1 MKEEVKEGIREQ
13 GVRVSEE
20 IEKVRK
26 EFRESEKKWKEER
39 EELKSHIKKL
49 EGKIE
54 KIENRDVGE
63 GEGSRAVSREVNEGI
78 DNKIK
83 ELESRMQRR
92 EREERRKNVL
102 IKEVE
107 EGRRRVAVEE
117 LFESIE
123 IKSEIEEVR
132 KIVGSVERGREMV
145 VVKLKSEEQRT
156 EVWNRKKLLKGR
168 KERILDDWTWKE
180 RRMRW
185 SLKRI
190 AREEKKKGRKD
201 RVWKN
206 KNR

>member
-13 GVRVSEE
+13 GIRVSEE
-20 IEKVRK
+20 LEKVRK

-54 KIENRDVGE
+54 KIKNRDVGE

-78 DNKIK
+78 GNKIK

-102 IKEVE
+102 IKGVEVKK
-107 EGRRRVAVEE
+107 GRRRVAVEK

-132 KIVGSVERGREMV
+132 KIVGGVEGGREMV

-156 EVWNRKKLLKGR
+156 EVWNRKKLLKSR
-168 KERILDDWTWKE
+168 KERILDDWT
-180 RRMRW
+180 
-185 SLKRI
+185 
-190 AREEKKKGRKD
+190 
-201 RVWKN
+201 
-206 KNR
+206 